1 MPETSPRPNIRGR
14 RARLVLD
21 AYIINEI
28 KKRDDRQR
36 REDAER
42 PRLEIEPPTRRRR
55 EDRPEDAPSDDE
67 RSTDDDAVH
76 IRLL

>member
-1 MPETSPRPNIRGR
+1 M
-14 RARLVLD
+14 LD

-28 KKRDDRQR
+28 KKRDERQR
-36 REDAER
+36 REETER

-55 EDRPEDAPSDDE
+55 EERPDDPPSDDE
-67 RSTDDDAVH
+67 RSPDDDAVH

>member
-1 MPETSPRPNIRGR
+1 M
-14 RARLVLD
+14 LD

-36 REDAER
+36 REDVER

-55 EDRPEDAPSDDE
+55 EDRPEDVPADDE
-67 RSTDDDAVH
+67 RITDDDAVH